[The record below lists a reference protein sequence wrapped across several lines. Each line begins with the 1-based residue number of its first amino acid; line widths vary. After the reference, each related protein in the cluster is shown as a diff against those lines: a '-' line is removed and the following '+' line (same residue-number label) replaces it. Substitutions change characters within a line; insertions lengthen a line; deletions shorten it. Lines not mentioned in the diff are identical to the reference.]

1 MGTWRREDVG
11 PTPPHCVPY
20 DYGDEKGTAWGRPPL
35 GHQMSPHVPPCV
47 PPQAL
52 TLASQRLWETI
63 LQTVGTQWGHW
74 GVTSAAPKTPWP
86 EGGSEE
92 EDVGTWGHETVEDG
106 GLGT

>member
-1 MGTWRREDVG
+1 MGAATPG
-11 PTPPHCVPY
+11 PSNVTPRA
-20 DYGDEKGTAWGRPPL
+20 T
-35 GHQMSPHVPPCV
+35 MSP